1 MKKNERPD
9 LFKMFNQVLQGKKRK
24 HGGLGLGLVICRMIV
39 ENLGGDIWI
48 ESELGKG
55 SIFYCNVAKESRK

>member
-1 MKKNERPD
+1 M
-9 LFKMFNQVLQGKKRK
+9 MFNQVLQGKKRK

-39 ENLGGDIWI
+39 EKLGGDIWI

-55 SIFYCNVAKESRK
+55 SIFHCTVSKGSRK

>member
-1 MKKNERPD
+1 MK
-9 LFKMFNQVLQGKKRK
+9 FNQALQGMKRK

-55 SIFYCNVAKESRK
+55 SIFNCTVSNGSRK